1 MIKIKKQLYS
11 KAKYLIR
18 MDDAC
23 PTMNF
28 KRWDYLEN
36 LFDNFNIKPLVA
48 VVPDNL
54 DKGLVCNKENPLF
67 WNKVISW
74 QNKGWTIGLHGY
86 QHDMHPT
93 NAKQILPIYKRSEF
107 SGLSYQEQAKKIKK
121 GYKILKDHGINPT
134 VWIAPAHCFDKITLR
149 AIFNET
155 PIRMVSDGIAFDQ
168 YFEEN
173 FFWIPQQLWDFKFQ
187 KKGLW
192 TICMHPNGMNDES
205 LELFKENLI
214 LYKNNIISL
223 DEVKLNKKRKSFR
236 SQVYSSYFWNKY
248 RVFKTINE
256 LRK

>member
-1 MIKIKKQLYS
+1 
-11 KAKYLIR
+11 
-18 MDDAC
+18 
-23 PTMNF
+23 
-28 KRWDYLEN
+28 
-36 LFDNFNIKPLVA
+36 
-48 VVPDNL
+48 
-54 DKGLVCNKENPLF
+54 
-67 WNKVISW
+67 
-74 QNKGWTIGLHGY
+74 
-86 QHDMHPT
+86 
-93 NAKQILPIYKRSEF
+93 
-107 SGLSYQEQAKKIKK
+107 
-121 GYKILKDHGINPT
+121 
-134 VWIAPAHCFDKITLR
+134 
-149 AIFNET
+149 
-155 PIRMVSDGIAFDQ
+155 MVSDGIAFDQ

>member
-1 MIKIKKQLYS
+1 MIKIKTQLHS

-28 KRWDYLEN
+28 ERWDYLEN

-54 DKGLVCNKENPLF
+54 DKSLVCNEENPLF

-107 SGLSYQEQAKKIKK
+107 SGLPYQEQAKKIKK
-121 GYKILKDHGINPT
+121 GYKILKDRGVNPT
-134 VWIAPAHCFDKITLR
+134 VWIAPAHCFDKKTLR

-155 PIRMVSDGIAFDQ
+155 SIRIVSDGIAFDQ

-192 TICMHPNGMNDES
+192 TICMHPNGMTDES

-214 LYKNNIISL
+214 IYKNNIISL
-223 DEVKLNKKRKSFR
+223 DELKLNKNKKSFR
-236 SQVYSSYFWNKY
+236 SQIYSFYFWNKY
-248 RVFKTINE
+248 RVLKTINE